1 MHWQR
6 LPPPIQP
13 VTLKTWDGSI
23 SMLDN
28 ADAKG
33 PVMIYDAQDGKDHDR
48 AYHSVDKHG
57 NLSMPFD
64 RPILGIARL
73 DDPTDKYLMK
83 WSRAEFN
90 PVTFTGG
97 PKDGIAFP
105 GPIWKEGDHWNFIG
119 QGSLFSAQDDTFKTW
134 TRKDQNGKKVMD
146 ALGGGKENSGQ
157 WMMPVPKAVDGSAPP
172 SGAAAPNILINVGGG
187 DRYVFATWDNK
198 TETLTPW
205 TAPSGSPKTGQLA
218 HLEAAHASWVS
229 RGTHAALFLSRVS
242 LAFGSVWSSRTVRM
256 SVCSDPNLVP
266 P

>member
-28 ADAKG
+28 EDAKG
-33 PVMIYDAQDGKDHDR
+33 PVMIYDAQDGKNHDR
-48 AYHSVDKHG
+48 AYHSG

-64 RPILGIARL
+64 KPILGVARL
-73 DDPTDKYLMK
+73 DDPTDKYLLK

-119 QGSLFSAQDDTFKTW
+119 QGSLFTSADDTFETW
-134 TRKDQNGKKVMD
+134 TRKDDNGTKVMD
-146 ALGGGKENSGQ
+146 PLGGGHENSGQ
-157 WMMPVPKAVDGSAPP
+157 WMMPVPKAIDGSEPP
-172 SGAAAPNILINVGGG
+172 SGAAAPNILINIGGG
-187 DRYVFATWDNK
+187 DRYVFATWDKK

-205 TAPSGSPKTGQLA
+205 TAPSGSPKTGQVA
-218 HLEAAHASWVS
+218 HLEAARASWVS
-229 RGTHAALFLSRVS
+229 KPLSLCPPPPPPS
-242 LAFGSVWSSRTVRM
+242 L
-256 SVCSDPNLVP
+256 P
-266 P
+266 PSLPLPPLQLLLLLLLLLLLPPR

>member
-146 ALGGGKENSGQ
+146 TLGGGNENSGQ

-187 DRYVFATWDNK
+187 DRYVFAIWDNK

-205 TAPSGSPKTGQLA
+205 TAPSG
-218 HLEAAHASWVS
+218 
-229 RGTHAALFLSRVS
+229 
-242 LAFGSVWSSRTVRM
+242 
-256 SVCSDPNLVP
+256 
-266 P
+266 

>member
-1 MHWQR
+1 
-6 LPPPIQP
+6 
-13 VTLKTWDGSI
+13 
-23 SMLDN
+23 MLDN

-48 AYHSVDKHG
+48 AYHAADKHG

-119 QGSLFSAQDDTFKTW
+119 QGSLFSAQDDTFETW
-134 TRKDQNGKKVMD
+134 TRKDQNGTKVMD

-157 WMMPVPKAVDGSAPP
+157 SHSTVISYCMSHCGFERGITMYDWNSTRLWTELCVYTGTVD
-172 SGAAAPNILINVGGG
+172 IKL
-187 DRYVFATWDNK
+187 
-198 TETLTPW
+198 
-205 TAPSGSPKTGQLA
+205 
-218 HLEAAHASWVS
+218 
-229 RGTHAALFLSRVS
+229 
-242 LAFGSVWSSRTVRM
+242 
-256 SVCSDPNLVP
+256 
-266 P
+266 